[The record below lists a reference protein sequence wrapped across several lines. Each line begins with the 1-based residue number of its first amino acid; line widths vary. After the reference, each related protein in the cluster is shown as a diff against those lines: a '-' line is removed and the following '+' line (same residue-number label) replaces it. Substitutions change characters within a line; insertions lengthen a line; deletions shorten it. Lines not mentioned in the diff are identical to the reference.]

1 MDRPPAMDQP
11 TPGLDGVHAPLS
23 IARTTRIRDVRP
35 GALSL
40 LCERSEDSAR
50 F

>member
-1 MDRPPAMDQP
+1 MDRPPTMDQP
-11 TPGLDGVHAPLS
+11 TPGLDDAHAPPL
-23 IARTTRIRDVRP
+23 IDRTMRIQDVRP

-40 LCERSEDSAR
+40 PVERSANCER